1 MPPEGEEDAMPPDV
15 RFVKRLVVV
24 LTGVMIV
31 GLVLIV
37 GLLVVRITQTPPALT
52 LPDSITLPEG
62 TTPDAVT
69 LARDW
74 VLVVSGEEI
83 LLFDRASGDLSHRIA
98 LP

>member
-1 MPPEGEEDAMPPDV
+1 MPPDV

-24 LTGVMIV
+24 LTTVMIA

-37 GLLVVRITQTPPALT
+37 GLLVVRITQAPPGLA
-52 LPDSITLPEG
+52 LPEG
-62 TTPDAVT
+62 IDLPANTTPEAVT

-74 VLVVSGEEI
+74 VLVLAEQEI
-83 LLFDRASGDLSHRIA
+83 LLFDRESGALAHRIA